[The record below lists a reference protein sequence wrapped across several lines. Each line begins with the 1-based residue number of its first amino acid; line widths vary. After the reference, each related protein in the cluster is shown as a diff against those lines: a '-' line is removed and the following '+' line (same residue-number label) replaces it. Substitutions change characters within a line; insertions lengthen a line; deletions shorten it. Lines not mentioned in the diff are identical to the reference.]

1 MADHPKLAPR
11 STEDIENQMLVDK
24 AECKISVN
32 VVDFYHN
39 NRMVVIETQEINE
52 TGKVIYS
59 RFKLHLSLL
68 ELHAPVLANFLTQA
82 LESVEGTEENP
93 VILPFTTREF
103 TCFLDWI
110 HDREWRPFK
119 IMEESLVDLLRVSST
134 LKADDGISYAVSGLE
149 SLRLP
154 SARMLQL
161 VGDFHH
167 LPEVHCWVGPA
178 VKDLIQRPL
187 GEITNSEAQQI
198 AAAYPTIAR
207 TRENIQRL
215 LTQVSQRSFALKL
228 ADKDQQ
234 EEADLCLTHKE
245 CQKAWKLVW
254 RENIGYLLLDFQ
266 KPLTYREL
274 LELLQNTDFPKV
286 NPSCKARMLNW
297 LSRKTDYPGMKELVE
312 EAVAS
317 IEDIY
322 HVPRRGPA
330 PENPKV

>member
-1 MADHPKLAPR
+1 
-11 STEDIENQMLVDK
+11 
-24 AECKISVN
+24 
-32 VVDFYHN
+32 
-39 NRMVVIETQEINE
+39 
-52 TGKVIYS
+52 
-59 RFKLHLSLL
+59 
-68 ELHAPVLANFLTQA
+68 
-82 LESVEGTEENP
+82 
-93 VILPFTTREF
+93 
-103 TCFLDWI
+103 
-110 HDREWRPFK
+110 REWRPFK
-119 IMEESLVDLLRVSST
+119 IIEESLVDLLRVSST
-134 LKADDGISYAVSGLE
+134 LKAKDGISYAVSGLE

-154 SARMLQL
+154 SAWILRL

-167 LPEVHCWVGPA
+167 LPEVHYWVGPA

-245 CQKAWKLVW
+245 CQKAWKSVW
-254 RENIGYLLLDFQ
+254 KENIGYLLLDFQ
-266 KPLTYREL
+266 KPLIYKEL

-286 NPSCKARMLNW
+286 NPSCKECMLNW

-322 HVPRRGPA
+322 HILRRGPA
-330 PENPKV
+330 PENVLIALNLCRDKDYQDL

>member
-39 NRMVVIETQEINE
+39 NRMVVIETQEIE
-52 TGKVIYS
+52 IDKTGKVIYS

-93 VILPFTTREF
+93 IT
-103 TCFLDWI
+103 
-110 HDREWRPFK
+110 
-119 IMEESLVDLLRVSST
+119 EESLVDLLRVSST

-198 AAAYPTIAR
+198 AAAYLTIAR

-245 CQKAWKLVW
+245 CQKAWKSVW
-254 RENIGYLLLDFQ
+254 KENIGYLLLYFQ

-274 LELLQNTDFPKV
+274 LEVLQNTDFPK
-286 NPSCKARMLNW
+286 
-297 LSRKTDYPGMKELVE
+297 LSRKSDYPGMKELLK
-312 EAVAS
+312 EAVCS

-330 PENPKV
+330 PENAEV